1 MSIETILFLAF
12 FLLVPL
18 IERLIRAQRERQPA
32 EEERQAPPALPRPE
46 RQPRRREPA
55 IEARGPLE
63 GVPTPAAPAGTRG
76 ERAPQRYRRDA
87 RAEISAGGQR
97 PQAKPRT
104 PPALAGL
111 RNRREL
117 RRAVVLMTILGPCR
131 AVEADAYQPTKF
143 LRRSQ

>member
-1 MSIETILFLAF
+1 MSIETILLLVF

-32 EEERQAPPALPRPE
+32 EEERQAPPAAPRPE

-55 IEARGPLE
+55 IEAHGPLE
-63 GVPTPAAPAGTRG
+63 GVPTPATLVGTQGDRT
-76 ERAPQRYRRDA
+76 RQPHRRDI
-87 RAEISAGGQR
+87 RAAISAGGQR
-97 PQAKPRT
+97 PQPKPGT

-131 AVEADAYQPTKF
+131 AAEADASQPTKF